1 VVLPHKEIK
10 TSILN
15 PMIVM
20 WGYCLPNSSN
30 VMRFGGTKFLS
41 LKWNVYSFCW
51 ISFYYYSQ
59 SSFPAHCTCQFHLG
73 WVMP

>member
-1 VVLPHKEIK
+1 VVLPYKEIK

-30 VMRFGGTKFLS
+30 VMRFGGSSWVWNEMCIRFVGFLFIIIHNPPS
-41 LKWNVYSFCW
+41 PHIVQVSF
-51 ISFYYYSQ
+51 
-59 SSFPAHCTCQFHLG
+59 
-73 WVMP
+73 V